1 MIVSVIVKVLKNIL
15 IIDLALVLW
24 YTCNTLHSSEYK
36 GRMWNMTD
44 SEKLDL
50 ILSEL
55 QGVKN
60 NVQGLEGEQQGMKS
74 DMQSM
79 KSDMQGMKSD
89 MQSMKSDMQG
99 MKSDMQSM
107 KSELQDM
114 KSDMQGMKS
123 ELQDMKNNMQ
133 KLEWKVTGI
142 EVHLENVTDRN
153 IRLIAEGHLDLS
165 RKLDEALKVENEK
178 ELQGIRL
185 NILEDEIRKI
195 KEQFAATA

>member
-1 MIVSVIVKVLKNIL
+1 
-15 IIDLALVLW
+15 
-24 YTCNTLHSSEYK
+24 
-36 GRMWNMTD
+36 MTD
-44 SEKLDL
+44 GEKLDL

-60 NVQGLEGEQQGMKS
+60 NMQGMESEQQSMKS

-79 KSDMQGMKSD
+79 KSDMQSLKSD
-89 MQSMKSDMQG
+89 MQ
-99 MKSDMQSM
+99 
-107 KSELQDM
+107 
-114 KSDMQGMKS
+114 
-123 ELQDMKNNMQ
+123 
-133 KLEWKVTGI
+133 KLERKVAGI

-153 IRLIAEGHLDLS
+153 IRLIAEGHLDLR
-165 RKLDEALKVENEK
+165 RKLDEALKNKNEK